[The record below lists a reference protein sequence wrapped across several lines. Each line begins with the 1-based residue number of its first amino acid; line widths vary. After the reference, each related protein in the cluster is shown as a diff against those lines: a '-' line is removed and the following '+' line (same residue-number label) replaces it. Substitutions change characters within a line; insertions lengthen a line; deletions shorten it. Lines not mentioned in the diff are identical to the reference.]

1 MKKGVMTVILAY
13 GYAEKIVGDGSK
25 ESEAARVLLAH
36 ALKKCNIDASKLQ
49 INTDENGK
57 PYFDG
62 RSDIDFNISHSC
74 GFVVCALSVGEGRVG
89 VDVEREKSA
98 IPIERQAKIAERF
111 FSENEKKA
119 LADGESFVTLWTKRE
134 AYLKMTGDGFARGI
148 GEEIPENVSFATF
161 IADGY
166 LICLCTEM
174 PVEVEFCEYKDDE
187 RRNLK

>member
-1 MKKGVMTVILAY
+1 MILAY

-98 IPIERQAKIAERF
+98 ISIERQVKIAERF

-119 LADGESFVTLWTKRE
+119 LADGESFVSLWTKRE

-148 GEEIPENVSFATF
+148 GEEIPENASFATF
-161 IADGY
+161 VADGFVVN
-166 LICLCTEM
+166 LCTEM
-174 PVEVEFCEYKDDE
+174 PTEIEFCEYKNDKW
-187 RRNLK
+187 RNLE